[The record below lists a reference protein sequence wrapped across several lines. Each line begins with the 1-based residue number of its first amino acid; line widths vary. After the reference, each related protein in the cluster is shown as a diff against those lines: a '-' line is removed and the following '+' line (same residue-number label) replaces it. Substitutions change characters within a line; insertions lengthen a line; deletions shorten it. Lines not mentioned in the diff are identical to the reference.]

1 MKVLA
6 LKKLEELGY
15 KPKKNIEKEDE
26 ATSTVEILK
35 DVQGSEAKQEILN
48 LLLESLSEPDPREI
62 LIYGMYVKKCFAPII
77 RAKTKDNIE
86 KTMELLKKALGKV

>member
-1 MKVLA
+1 MVLR
-6 LKKLEELGY
+6 KLEELGY
-15 KPKKNIEKEDE
+15 KPKKANEKEDIDT
-26 ATSTVEILK
+26 ATADIIK
-35 DVQGSEAKQEILN
+35 DIQSSEAKQEILN

-62 LIYGMYVKKCFAPII
+62 LIYGMYVKKVFSPII